1 MACRS
6 LPAAFNILQLSLC
19 LGTEGGCISIVDLC
33 VEIWTLELCRRGVLS
48 ELHGFR
54 FGALKYFFFWL
65 WCVCGYEHV
74 LRGTQQ
80 EFIEGDCRAVYLL
93 KLNVDVCDLK

>member
-54 FGALKYFFFWL
+54 FGALKYFFFGSGVFAGMSM
-65 WCVCGYEHV
+65 CC
-74 LRGTQQ
+74 
-80 EFIEGDCRAVYLL
+80 EGPN
-93 KLNVDVCDLK
+93 KSS